1 MLPETLGS
9 IFTRDSSQDL
19 EAPEVVLPTFN
30 LTDPEKDGRYEG
42 SYGDFGYNGE
52 YRITFYARNAK
63 GNVGVSPATIVTV
76 SGGQDVQVVP
86 GDVNGDGF
94 VTLSDA
100 ISVFRGLDGQDSA
113 QVSNGA
119 DVNGDGKIGM
129 AEVIYILQSVSGLR

>member
-1 MLPETLGS
+1 
-9 IFTRDSSQDL
+9 L
-19 EAPEVVLPTFN
+19 EAPGVVLPTFN

-42 SYGDFGYNGE
+42 GYSDFAYNGE

-63 GNVGVSPATIVTV
+63 GNVSVSPATIVTV
-76 SGGQDVQVVP
+76 SAGQDVQAVP

-100 ISVFRGLDGQDSA
+100 IIALRELIGQGPA
-113 QVSNGA
+113 WVNKAA

-129 AEVIYILQSVSGLR
+129 AEVLYILQKAAGLR